1 MLIREEVIELMDIF
15 KNMDSKKRER
25 IINSSLDEFT
35 KNSFEKASTNNIV
48 KNAGISKGL
57 LYHYFSSKKE
67 LYEWLKVFVF
77 EMMINT
83 ILEKLDWEE
92 SDIFER
98 IKQIVLI
105 KMRVIEQYPSLV
117 TFSKV
122 IYENKSME
130 EIKELVESISPE
142 LYYEVYN
149 RNIDFSRFK
158 EGIDAQKGINII
170 QWTIEKY
177 SEEQYNKFKMMN
189 EDIDYEEIIKGMDEY
204 LVILKESFYK

>member
-1 MLIREEVIELMDIF
+1 M
-15 KNMDSKKRER
+15 
-25 IINSSLDEFT
+25 
-35 KNSFEKASTNNIV
+35 

-57 LYHYFSSKKE
+57 LYHYFISKKE

>member
-25 IINSSLDEFT
+25 IINSSLDEFS
-35 KNSFEKASTNNIV
+35 KNSFKKASTNNIV

-57 LYHYFSSKKE
+57 LYHYFISKKE

>member
-1 MLIREEVIELMDIF
+1 MDIF

-25 IINSSLDEFT
+25 IINSSLDEFS
-35 KNSFEKASTNNIV
+35 KNSFKKASTNNIV

-57 LYHYFSSKKE
+57 LYHYFISKKE